1 MTHPQLG
8 DHLTRFLGAATQV
21 RQLDRGVQLWRHER
35 PEYVSFAT
43 RGLSDLDVAALKP
56 QELVC
61 SVLSGQD
68 GAAAHLVTAM
78 FEQILETDRG
88 PLVPQLIPSQAPILD
103 RTNIHGLLAASHP
116 YLDDAFNTVT
126 DNGDIRIQIV
136 TLIPLT
142 AAEVQQAQ
150 TGGLDALIDTLE
162 VKDPPLLDVTR

>member
-21 RQLDRGVQLWRHER
+21 GQLDRGVQLWRHER

-61 SVLSGQD
+61 SVLPGQD
-68 GAAAHLVTAM
+68 GAAAHLVTTM
-78 FEQILETDRG
+78 FEMILETDRG
-88 PLVPQLIPSQAPILD
+88 PLVPQLIPSQAPILE

-126 DNGDIRIQIV
+126 DDDIRIQIV

-142 AAEVQQAQ
+142 SAEVQHGQG
-150 TGGLDALIDTLE
+150 GGLDALIDALE
-162 VKDPPLLDVTR
+162 ATDPPLLDVTR